1 MLYNNEKIASK
12 YNYKTGDVIEYC
24 IEVVNNGP
32 DTARNIKVKEILD
45 DLLKIKSFKMT
56 MGKFNKAALTWVIDS
71 LGYGESAVLY
81 IKAIATGAGIV
92 KNRVS
97 VTSDT
102 FDHDLSNN
110 KDYAVVNITE
120 KPVSNSSNNGGNQNT
135 NLEKSSIGMLE
146 KHVTAN
152 PFWGLV
158 LALMFSVI
166 FLDGRISK
174 KR

>member
-1 MLYNNEKIASK
+1 MSITKIASK
-12 YNYKTGDVIEYC
+12 YNYRTGDVIEYR

-45 DLLKIKSFKMT
+45 DLLKIKSFKAT

-92 KNRVS
+92 RNGVS

-110 KDYAVVNITE
+110 KDYAIVNITE
-120 KPVSNSSNNGGNQNT
+120 KPVPDSSCNGSNHNA
-135 NLEKSSIGMLE
+135 NLEKSPMGMLE
-146 KHVTAN
+146 KHATAN
-152 PFWGLV
+152 PFWSLV
-158 LALMFSVI
+158 IALMFSVI
-166 FLDGRISK
+166 FLDGRILK